1 MSDQNVNRYSLKQ
14 DRTKESRN
22 HVEQERRAARESQQ
36 LNRQRVREERLQEQ
50 LRREHEKHEK
60 HLKRQ
65 ERERAKQQAMLERQ
79 RARVER
85 ETARQEQE
93 RERERVRVERE
104 TARQEQERERERV
117 RVQRETARQERETAR
132 QERER
137 ERERSRQLRQARLR
151 PALHCNMDSL
161 VLFDTVHRYFHVGLC
176 SFPCMY
182 CGSLGFEAENRGN
195 ESQRHYGTM
204 CCNKG
209 KLMFEELPELPPT
222 LHRLFTSDDR
232 DAQHFRK
239 NIRQFNAGMAMAS
252 FQANNKTVRG
262 GAPAAFKVVG
272 QVYRRIG
279 DALAQHNREA
289 KCLQVYFL
297 DPDYQASL
305 RASRYESEG
314 RRQNPMDE
322 SIFRLLHSAIT
333 EEANNSYVV

>member
-1 MSDQNVNRYSLKQ
+1 
-14 DRTKESRN
+14 
-22 HVEQERRAARESQQ
+22 
-36 LNRQRVREERLQEQ
+36 
-50 LRREHEKHEK
+50 
-60 HLKRQ
+60 
-65 ERERAKQQAMLERQ
+65 
-79 RARVER
+79 
-85 ETARQEQE
+85 
-93 RERERVRVERE
+93 
-104 TARQEQERERERV
+104 
-117 RVQRETARQERETAR
+117 
-132 QERER
+132 
-137 ERERSRQLRQARLR
+137 
-151 PALHCNMDSL
+151 
-161 VLFDTVHRYFHVGLC
+161 
-176 SFPCMY
+176 MY

-195 ESQRHYGTM
+195 ESQSHYGTM

-297 DPDYQASL
+297 DPDYQALL
-305 RASRYESEG
+305 RASRYKSEG

-322 SIFRLLHSAIT
+322 SIFRLLKH
-333 EEANNSYVV
+333 EEKVEKGWHCLQLSSLCCWGSTKRNPIIQHISSYLIVG

>member
-1 MSDQNVNRYSLKQ
+1 MSDQNANRYSLRQ

-22 HVEQERRAARESQQ
+22 QVQQERNDAIEAQQ
-36 LNRQRVREERLQEQ
+36 LNRQKEREKRSQDQ
-50 LRREHEKHEK
+50 LRRNEHEHEK

-65 ERERAKQQAMLERQ
+65 ERERARVERETAQQERE

-85 ETARQEQE
+85 ETARQEQV
-93 RERERVRVERE
+93 RERERARV
-104 TARQEQERERERV
+104 
-117 RVQRETARQERETAR
+117 ERETAR

-222 LHRLFTSDDR
+222 LHRLFTSGDR

-252 FQANNKTVRG
+252 WPMVLSMMVR
-262 GAPAAFKVVG
+262 
-272 QVYRRIG
+272 
-279 DALAQHNREA
+279 
-289 KCLQVYFL
+289 
-297 DPDYQASL
+297 
-305 RASRYESEG
+305 
-314 RRQNPMDE
+314 
-322 SIFRLLHSAIT
+322 
-333 EEANNSYVV
+333 